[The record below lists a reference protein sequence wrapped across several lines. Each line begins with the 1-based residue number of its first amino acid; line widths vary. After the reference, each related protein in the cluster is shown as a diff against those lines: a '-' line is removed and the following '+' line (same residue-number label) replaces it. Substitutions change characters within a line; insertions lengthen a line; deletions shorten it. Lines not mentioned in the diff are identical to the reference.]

1 MASMRGKRRVDAI
14 MQRRVA
20 RVWQTARMAWSVRS
34 VVWVNPTR
42 PFRSPECI
50 PPSSTP
56 TI

>member
-14 MQRRVA
+14 VRGHVA
-20 RVWQTARMAWSVRS
+20 RVWQTGRMAWSVRS
-34 VVWVNPTR
+34 VVRVNPTR